1 MIYRDSET
9 LFECGAYIQMTH
21 IIFMKEIKRLI
32 IFGAVITSAINSKAQ
47 NVGIGAERPGSKL
60 SVAGG
65 ISIGSTYSARHTPTG
80 SMIIEHA
87 LGVGTYAID
96 TNAALDMKNASK
108 GVLFPS
114 MSTNVVS
121 AIANPTKGLFV
132 FDSDSSEF
140 KFYNGTHWVNF
151 AAVGP
156 TGFIGSSARAVSNST
171 LGAGSVAGNTPYWN
185 GTNWVINSSNIF
197 NNGGNVGIGTATPS
211 HKLEV
216 LNGNISI
223 VNSGN
228 VSGQLIIN
236 EPSEAGSNY
245 TAFKAGAQADNIVYT
260 LPLSQTANTLLA
272 NDGAGNLTWATI
284 SQHVTSMFKRK
295 VSDQAVVSSNVLQ
308 NDNDFSFTLLPNQT
322 YDVTGL
328 LRASAH
334 KDGEWKF
341 QFVGPAGSEPL
352 MCMSY
357 NTDHWDE
364 MAWITNYTT
373 PQIMLL
379 EGADANTQVIYLNGI
394 VRTGATGGTFKL
406 QWAQR
411 ASHATATTLY
421 ANSYIKLTRVE

>member
-1 MIYRDSET
+1 
-9 LFECGAYIQMTH
+9 MTH

-32 IFGAVITSAINSKAQ
+32 IFGAVIISAINSKAQ

-65 ISIGSTYSARHTPTG
+65 ISIGNTYAARHTPTG

-132 FDSDSSEF
+132 FDADSSEF
-140 KFYNGTHWVNF
+140 KFYNGTHWVSF

-156 TGFIGSSARAVSNST
+156 TGFTGSSARALSGST
-171 LGAGSVAGNTPYWN
+171 LGAGSMAGNTPYWN

-197 NNGGNVGIGTATPS
+197 NNGGNVGIGTAAPS

-223 VNSGN
+223 VNNEN

-236 EPSEAGSNY
+236 EPSGAGSNY
-245 TAFKAGAQADNIVYT
+245 TAFRAGAQADNIVYT
-260 LPLSQTANTLLA
+260 LPLAQSANTLLV
-272 NDGAGNLTWATI
+272 NDGAGNLSWSAI
-284 SQHVTSMFKRK
+284 SQSVTSMFKRK
-295 VSDQAVVSSNVLQ
+295 AADQSAISNITLQ
-308 NDNDFSFTLLPNQT
+308 DDNDFSFTLLPNQT

-328 LRASAH
+328 LRVSAN
-334 KDGEWKF
+334 KDGEWRF

-364 MAWITNYTT
+364 MAWITAFST
-373 PQIMLL
+373 PHVMLL
-379 EGADANTQVIYLNGI
+379 EGADANTQVVYLNGI
-394 VRTGATGGTFKL
+394 IRTGATGGTFKL

-421 ANSYIKLTRVE
+421 ANSHIKLTRVE